1 LGPADGLE
9 FAAVALPAPVAACRL
24 PAVNRDALL
33 ERIAKVRARIEEAAG
48 RAGRD
53 PGAVLVLPITK
64 GHGSDAIRMVAGAGF
79 DRVGE
84 NRVDETERKQAELA
98 DLGLTWHMVGHL
110 QRNKASRAAS
120 LFDVIESVDSLRLAR
135 RLALEA
141 QRVDRATLPVLVQVN
156 ASGEQ
161 SKGGFDVREAP
172 AAVAEITDLGGLEV
186 RGLMTMAPWTD
197 DSEVL
202 RATFRT
208 TRDALA
214 RCRDEVPGF
223 RGTVLSMGM
232 SNDFEIAV
240 EEGSTELR
248 LGTVLVGERPER

>member
-1 LGPADGLE
+1 
-9 FAAVALPAPVAACRL
+9 
-24 PAVNRDALL
+24 VNRDAL
-33 ERIAKVRARIEEAAG
+33 EQRIAEVRSRIAAAAE

-53 PGAVLVLPITK
+53 PGTVLVLPISK
-64 GHGSDAIRMVAGAGF
+64 GHGPDAIRALAEAGF

-84 NRVDETERKQAELA
+84 NRVGETERKRAELD
-98 DLGLTWHMVGHL
+98 DLGVAWHMVGHI
-110 QRNKASRAAS
+110 QRNKASRAVVA
-120 LFDVIESVDSLRLAR
+120 FDVIESLDSLRLAR

-141 QRVDRATLPVLVQVN
+141 QRVKGPPLPVLVQVN
-156 ASGEQ
+156 ASGEV
-161 SKGGFDVREAP
+161 SKGGFDVREA
-172 AAVAEITDLGGLEV
+172 ATAVAGVMDLGGLEV

-197 DSEVL
+197 DTTVL
-202 RATFRT
+202 RATFRA
-208 TRDALA
+208 TREALA

-248 LGTVLVGERPER
+248 LGTVLVGERPGR